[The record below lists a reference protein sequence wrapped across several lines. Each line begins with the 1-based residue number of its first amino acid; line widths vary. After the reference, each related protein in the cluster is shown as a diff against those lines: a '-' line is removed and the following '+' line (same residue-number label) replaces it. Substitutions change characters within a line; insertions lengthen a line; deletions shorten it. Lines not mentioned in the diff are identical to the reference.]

1 MTTGNIL
8 FGTGACDAGPQ
19 YTRVWSGTDGR
30 RNTDGTTRWNP
41 YTSATTRTK
50 KSSGTRTPSGC
61 GTNCTKVGCW
71 VACGFPTVPWSGNDD
86 LRLYSKLGEEI
97 KAHKFNAGVF
107 LGQSHQLV
115 GQALSTSTALYRAL
129 LCLDK
134 GRLDC
139 ALTNLGLSPGQRS
152 RKRMKARLNQGDISG
167 TWLAMQY
174 GWLPSLSDIFAAAEA
189 FEALTKPPREQVYRS
204 RVTNS
209 IEDESSGSS
218 SNYSCARAAIRKKV
232 LHYRLTEYLP
242 VSRSLGLLDP
252 LSVAWEL
259 MPWSFVIDWFIPIG
273 TYVESLAVTPYLRG
287 SWMLQDVV
295 ESVSQGPTKLLG
307 CQYTNCTGG
316 KESNSKKVVVRT
328 TGTSPL
334 SVPYPEFDLGRVY
347 SGKRLLNALALFH
360 QQLLLPRKY
369 RSRTNW
375 YNV

>member
-1 MTTGNIL
+1 MTTGNTS
-8 FGTGACDAGPQ
+8 FGTGACGAGPQ

-30 RNTDGTTRWNP
+30 LNIDGTTKWNP
-41 YTSATTRTK
+41 YTSTTTRFRRD
-50 KSSGTRTPSGC
+50 SGTRTPSGC
-61 GTNCTKVGCW
+61 GSNCTSVGCW
-71 VACGFPTVPWSGNDD
+71 VKCGFPTVPWSGNDD
-86 LRLYSKLGEEI
+86 LRLYSKLAKEI
-97 KAHKFNAGVF
+97 KAHEFNAGVF

-129 LCLDK
+129 SCLKK

-174 GWLPSLSDIFAAAEA
+174 GWLPSLSDMFAAAEA
-189 FEALTKPPREQVYRS
+189 FEALTKPPREQIYRA
-204 RVTNS
+204 RVRNS
-209 IEDESSGSS
+209 ISDEQSGSPG
-218 SNYSCARAAIRKKV
+218 NYSCARSSVRKKV
-232 LHYRLTEYLP
+232 LHYRLSEYL
-242 VSRSLGLLDP
+242 STLRSLGLMDP

-273 TYVESLAVTPYLRG
+273 TYLESLAVAPHLKGT
-287 SWMLQDVV
+287 WMLQDVT
-295 ESVSQGPTKLLG
+295 ESNSLGPTKLFG
-307 CQYTNCTGG
+307 CQFKNCTGG
-316 KESNSKKVVVRT
+316 KESSSKKVVVRT
-328 TGTSPL
+328 TGSSSL
-334 SVPYPEFDLGRVY
+334 SMPQPEMDIGKAY

-360 QQLLLPRKY
+360 QQLILPRNY